1 MLKIFMCLHPS
12 VYLLVS
18 WAWWDWPLTWL
29 SNIVLQCYDTVG
41 WVMWPVKSSLKW
53 PIMCWGDVKLYYTIP
68 YQLSDQAKL
77 LNDSIFVPPAAIYS
91 LFYSFSLIRTAVAP
105 SLSLDQRHGTSSKTI
120 CVSRTCKLTV
130 FVVHWR
136 RVFLISSRHIER
148 IRGAFGNDA
157 LYKLTHFTRPQVPS
171 FTGMKCNIKHLG
183 QLTHSAPDLILCKDR
198 STKHCVTWGGQQKSS
213 CTMLRRPWRWMC

>member
-1 MLKIFMCLHPS
+1 MLKIFLCLHPS

-29 SNIVLQCYDTVG
+29 TNIVLQCYDTVG

-53 PIMCWGDVKLYYTIP
+53 PIMCRGDVKLYYTIP

-105 SLSLDQRHGTSSKTI
+105 SLPTTWNFFQSNLLEPDMQIDCFHRTLKTFLFEQY
-120 CVSRTCKLTV
+120 SA
-130 FVVHWR
+130 HWA
-136 RVFLISSRHIER
+136 H
-148 IRGAFGNDA
+148 
-157 LYKLTHFTRPQVPS
+157 
-171 FTGMKCNIKHLG
+171 
-183 QLTHSAPDLILCKDR
+183 
-198 STKHCVTWGGQQKSS
+198 
-213 CTMLRRPWRWMC
+213 

>member
-1 MLKIFMCLHPS
+1 MLKIFLCLHPS

-53 PIMCWGDVKLYYTIP
+53 PIMCRGDVKLYYTIP

-130 FVVHWR
+130 FIVHWR
-136 RVFLISSRHIER
+136 HFFLNSTRHIEH
-148 IRGAFGNDA
+148 IRGIFCGNA
-157 LYKLTHFTRPQVPS
+157 LYKWIFYIYITSQTTWTVTPPVCCQSLNPTSPFIIITQPESWYSFYHPTEGRRLSRLTVV
-171 FTGMKCNIKHLG
+171 
-183 QLTHSAPDLILCKDR
+183 LT
-198 STKHCVTWGGQQKSS
+198 
-213 CTMLRRPWRWMC
+213 